1 LEFNKN
7 QQKQIERAQEVLQE
21 NEQVVDVSSGMIEVT
36 RMGTK
41 TRRNGAILV

>member
-36 RMGTK
+36 TMGTK
-41 TRRNGAILV
+41 YVIQNPLS